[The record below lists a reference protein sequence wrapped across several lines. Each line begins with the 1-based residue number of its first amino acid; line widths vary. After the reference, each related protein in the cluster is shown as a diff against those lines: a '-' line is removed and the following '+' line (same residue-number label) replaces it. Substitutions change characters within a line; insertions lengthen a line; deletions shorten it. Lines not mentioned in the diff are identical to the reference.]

1 MQGKIKVFS
10 DKIGLYID
18 KYKGFIDKNGHP
30 SGHPRGCRPSK
41 RSPMTMKNTPR
52 GAGVQGEG
60 RRSHSPPPPA
70 ATYEVMFVLSF
81 ISLDIL

>member
-30 SGHPRGCRPSK
+30 AGHPQARRPLK
-41 RSPMTMKNTPR
+41 AEPYTMKNTLAGDVGAVMSPPR
-52 GAGVQGEG
+52 G
-60 RRSHSPPPPA
+60 
-70 ATYEVMFVLSF
+70 
-81 ISLDIL
+81 